1 MSEEQNQLPELCPY
15 CGSEL
20 DVIEPCDDPT
30 ILSEFGKRCRH
41 CGWSVV
47 GTYSSPLLNDNTC
60 YTVFV
65 CKDEKPSKD
74 LLQFLS
80 RNLQLGLLDVKRMVL
95 SGDVIVSKGSALEA
109 YRVQQQLS
117 AMNLSY
123 YVIPAFA
130 HAVSAKQIGDT
141 GVLG

>member
-1 MSEEQNQLPELCPY
+1 MPEEQDQLPELCPY

-47 GTYSSPLLNDNTC
+47 STYSSPLLNDNTC

-65 CKDEKPSKD
+65 CNDEKPSRD

-80 RNLQLGLLDVKRMVL
+80 RNLQLGLLGVKRMVA
-95 SGDVIVSKGSALEA
+95 S
-109 YRVQQQLS
+109 RVL
-117 AMNLSY
+117 LY
-123 YVIPAFA
+123 LR
-130 HAVSAKQIGDT
+130 
-141 GVLG
+141 GVLSKPMEFSNSLLL